1 MTDITDRVTIQ
12 GLVNHDTNNIP
23 SPMPTSLPKTIDYI
37 EVPSKD
43 VSLSRTFFTG
53 FLGWTFTDY
62 GPDYTAFED
71 GRIAGGFFKSD
82 KVSLTANG
90 SVLVVIYS
98 ETLEDSKAEAI
109 RLGATIT
116 KDIFTFP
123 GGRRFQ
129 FTEPG
134 GSEFAMWSDK

>member
-1 MTDITDRVTIQ
+1 
-12 GLVNHDTNNIP
+12 
-23 SPMPTSLPKTIDYI
+23 MPNSIPKTIDYI

-43 VSLSRTFFTG
+43 ITLSRAFFTG
-53 FLGWTFTDY
+53 FLGWKFTDY
-62 GPDYTAFED
+62 GPEYTAFED
-71 GRIAGGFFKSD
+71 GRIAGGFFNSD
-82 KVSLTANG
+82 KASLTSSGAT
-90 SVLVVIYS
+90 LIVIYT
-98 ETLEDSKAEAI
+98 ENLEGAKDDAL

-134 GSEFAMWSDK
+134 GSEFAVWSQ